1 MRTEW
6 SKWVWKH
13 ALFAPLF
20 FNPSGLNVGRP
31 GWLFLN
37 RAGGFKIKD
46 RPGEG
51 GGRKMPGGFGI
62 FTKKEGREQNIC
74 MT

>member
-1 MRTEW
+1 M
-6 SKWVWKH
+6 WKH

-37 RAGGFKIKD
+37 RAGGFKIKTGPV
-46 RPGEG
+46 RAAA
-51 GGRKMPGGFGI
+51 GRCREDSVFSQK
-62 FTKKEGREQNIC
+62 KKEGNK
-74 MT
+74 TYV